1 MDHRSRPRSI
11 GLNRIA
17 GTQVRAPRA
26 PLPLHVEQ
34 EAREGEEW
42 EREREL
48 PRQRAAICAPLE
60 SEELPENVMGKYIF
74 SLPQNQGDCL
84 HLFHPL
90 LAGNRGHESESRAYQ
105 GQKLGK
111 G

>member
-1 MDHRSRPRSI
+1 MDHRGRPRSI

-26 PLPLHVEQ
+26 PLPLYVEQ

-42 EREREL
+42 EREL
-48 PRQRAAICAPLE
+48 PRQRAPICAPPE
-60 SEELPENVMGKYIF
+60 SEELPENVMTPGALPSSFSSFAGGK
-74 SLPQNQGDCL
+74 QGL
-84 HLFHPL
+84 E
-90 LAGNRGHESESRAYQ
+90 AENRAYQ
-105 GQKLGK
+105 GKKLGK